1 MFVSRIEVINSIW
14 FVWRDYFKKMKESNN
29 DEIFRKIYWL
39 PQIDPVQILDDL
51 IRIYEKVW
59 LEKDIIVLIDARDY
73 MKERISNKLDIKW
86 TCVNNWEY
94 NHKILWTKTSY

>member
-1 MFVSRIEVINSIW
+1 MFISRNDVINAIW
-14 FVWRDYFKKMKESNN
+14 FDWKYFFKKIKESAS
-29 DEIFRKIYWL
+29 DDIFRKIYWL
-39 PQIDPVQILDDL
+39 PQIDPVWILDDL

-86 TCVNNWEY
+86 TCINNWEF
-94 NHKILWTKTSY
+94 NHKILWK